1 MPEIELSAGT
11 LDYSDTGGTGPCLV
25 LLHGPLIGR
34 TVWRKVVAEL
44 GPDYRCVAPSLP
56 LGSHRRPMR
65 PDADLSIG
73 GLADLVAEFLDRLDL
88 SDVTLVINDWGG
100 AQLIVERGRAERVG
114 RLVLT
119 PCEAF
124 DNFPPGRP
132 GRLLGLLSRIP
143 GGLGLLALLSRSAP
157 MRARSVG
164 AMAKHPVPD
173 EVLRDWLEP
182 LADPAIRRDL
192 RAYGISVPL
201 GGGRNWSS
209 GLAGFDRPALVVWAP
224 EDTMMPPDHG
234 RRLARLLPQGRL
246 VELADCYTLIQED
259 QPVALADELRAFIPG

>member
-1 MPEIELSAGT
+1 
-11 LDYSDTGGTGPCLV
+11 
-25 LLHGPLIGR
+25 
-34 TVWRKVVAEL
+34 
-44 GPDYRCVAPSLP
+44 
-56 LGSHRRPMR
+56 
-65 PDADLSIG
+65 
-73 GLADLVAEFLDRLDL
+73 
-88 SDVTLVINDWGG
+88 
-100 AQLIVERGRAERVG
+100 
-114 RLVLT
+114 
-119 PCEAF
+119 
-124 DNFPPGRP
+124 
-132 GRLLGLLSRIP
+132 
-143 GGLGLLALLSRSAP
+143 
-157 MRARSVG
+157 
-164 AMAKHPVPD
+164 MAKHPVPD